1 MKSKRDEAIKLLKD
15 IRSMIHNCIIL
26 EEEMAKLY
34 TALTSTTIRI
44 KEVDV
49 QASGAMDPLGDKMA
63 EVIEYQTKLKDYQVV
78 LYTKKSMALDVIKT
92 MTSEEQELMMLR
104 YFKGYSIEKV
114 SELLD
119 MSYFGMWKK
128 LNRIEEK
135 FCEKYEELF

>member
-1 MKSKRDEAIKLLKD
+1 MKSKKDEAIKLLKE
-15 IRSMIHNCIIL
+15 IRSMIHNIIIL
-26 EEEMAKLY
+26 EEEVSKLY
-34 TALTSTTIRI
+34 TSLTSTTIRI

-49 QASGAMDPLGDKMA
+49 QSSGSMDPLGEKMA

-92 MTSEEQELMMLR
+92 MTAEEQELMMLR
-104 YFKGYSIEKV
+104 YFKGYSVEKTAEV
-114 SELLD
+114 LD

>member
-15 IRSMIHNCIIL
+15 IRSMIHNCILL

-49 QASGAMDPLGDKMA
+49 QSSGAMDPLGDKMA
-63 EVIEYQTKLKDYQVV
+63 EVIEYQDKLKDYQVA

-92 MTSEEQELMMLR
+92 MTASEQELMMLR

-114 SELLD
+114 AELLD

-128 LNRIEEK
+128 LNKIEEK
-135 FCEKYEELF
+135 FCEKYEEIF